1 MGAKVI
7 ESTRKDGSHYSWLW
21 HCPGCNSV
29 HACDNRWTFN
39 GDVEKPTFR
48 ASVLVTYEPGDP
60 TDKDNPRQRCHSYVT
75 DGRIQFLADCTHA
88 SAGKT
93 LDLPDWDERHPDPFH
108 AGSNIHIPK

>member
-7 ESTRKDGSHYSWLW
+7 ESTQKDGSHYSWLW

-48 ASVLVTYEPGDP
+48 ASVLVYEVKNDAGKVIHP
-60 TDKDNPRQRCHSYVT
+60 RCHSYVT
-75 DGRIQFLADCTHA
+75 DGKINFLADSTNGHA
-88 SAGKT
+88 GQT